1 MKRKICLATLAVLIF
16 LIGGFTLYHSQYR
29 IRWQCRKF
37 LQGMEQEGPVSMK
50 LKYVELDQ
58 KSQEFYC
65 RYSIKGDG
73 GFTKE
78 NLKDFLLVKDLA
90 EKLLVECGEIPATYK
105 IDVEIRGET
114 PSYVENITFGNR
126 DIYKKLEPQ
135 RSNGYQLFSVQ
146 IGVSCYL
153 SELAPLTGVKI
164 LELGSWVTVDNL
176 SGLENMG
183 ELQHIIQWHSKNLP
197 ESIPFSR
204 EDIQKIKE
212 MYPGCCVQI
221 VGDE

>member
-1 MKRKICLATLAVLIF
+1 MRNTNGKRDLEVDVMDETIKQKLFIPLRVLRYNDIRYDYSNQEVEF
-16 LIGGFTLYHSQYR
+16 IAYIWEYNRTVTYKFGWYIRHCVRRQYR

-37 LQGMEQEGPVSMK
+37 LQGMEQAGPVSMK

-105 IDVEIRGET
+105 IDVEIRGEP

-135 RSNGYQLFSVQ
+135 RSNGYQ
-146 IGVSCYL
+146 
-153 SELAPLTGVKI
+153 
-164 LELGSWVTVDNL
+164 
-176 SGLENMG
+176 
-183 ELQHIIQWHSKNLP
+183 
-197 ESIPFSR
+197 
-204 EDIQKIKE
+204 
-212 MYPGCCVQI
+212 
-221 VGDE
+221 